1 MNFNPRPPCGERPN
15 HITAPHVTIDF
26 NPRPPCGER
35 LGGSKCSYRSGKISI
50 HAPHAG
56 SDRVNIKGELLHL
69 YFNPRPHAGSDK
81 FCLLGCN
88 FFTISIHAPHAGS
101 DPDSVI
107 VRYYVFNFN
116 PRPPCGERLI
126 DPQNSKDVFL
136 YFNPR
141 PPCGERPLIH
151 LDVLLSTQISIHAP
165 HAGSDWKLSIRKCM
179 VTQFQSTPPMRGATT
194 NLIKMDRQIVY
205 FNPRPPCGERL
216 QTT

>member
-1 MNFNPRPPCGERPN
+1 MFLPIGKNFNPRPPCGERPCQ
-15 HITAPHVTIDF
+15 HKRRAAASLFQST
-26 NPRPPCGER
+26 PPCGER
-35 LGGSKCSYRSGKISI
+35 QI
-50 HAPHAG
+50 
-56 SDRVNIKGELLHL
+56 LLAWVQL
-69 YFNPRPHAGSDK
+69 FYN
-81 FCLLGCN
+81 
-88 FFTISIHAPHAGS
+88 
-101 DPDSVI
+101 
-107 VRYYVFNFN
+107 
-116 PRPPCGERLI
+116 
-126 DPQNSKDVFL
+126 
-136 YFNPR
+136 FNPR